1 MTSFYS
7 LTKLFQDEYFDITRN
22 FDKKVDKFIKT
33 VLMGTGDIKYY
44 TYRVEFQ
51 ARGMPHVHG
60 VAWFK
65 EHVKEEY
72 LDETNGPNTEKVKE
86 LTDKYITVS
95 INTGNEK
102 RNRKVLRTQK
112 HGHTKTCDRKGECR
126 FGFPHFP
133 SDKTIIATPLVMD
146 LSDEDGEGSK
156 KISDAKEILAKVKQA
171 LIDLKDEECNL
182 SLKEFLEGLEVDY
195 DAYHNALEISN
206 TGTTV
211 VLKRTVAERNINNY
225 NRLWLDA
232 WRANMDIQITLD
244 HYAVISYITD
254 YLTKTENE
262 MTMELLKTMTETRE
276 ASSKEAMYH
285 CIRTYFR
292 SLEVG
297 VSQCTYKVVS
307 GMNLKASNVKTLF
320 LATDYPQKRSSYWT
334 PANEKKNSNVDQLDE
349 DLSDEEEP
357 SGSNESEAITIP
369 GREGKFKQVTS
380 IHKKYSM
387 RPKPLEKMCLAQFA
401 SSYQM
406 SQSKKNSQDFIDN
419 VSEKLSSFK
428 LFHDDTPLPRWI
440 LLENSMCMV
449 SRKDFPAVL
458 KVHTSK
464 KDSLEE
470 VYALLLMF
478 LPWRNEMKDLRPNN
492 PEHHI
497 HIYEKFKGKLF

>member
-1 MTSFYS
+1 
-7 LTKLFQDEYFDITRN
+7 
-22 FDKKVDKFIKT
+22 
-33 VLMGTGDIKYY
+33 
-44 TYRVEFQ
+44 
-51 ARGMPHVHG
+51 
-60 VAWFK
+60 
-65 EHVKEEY
+65 
-72 LDETNGPNTEKVKE
+72 
-86 LTDKYITVS
+86 
-95 INTGNEK
+95 
-102 RNRKVLRTQK
+102 
-112 HGHTKTCDRKGECR
+112 
-126 FGFPHFP
+126 
-133 SDKTIIATPLVMD
+133 
-146 LSDEDGEGSK
+146 
-156 KISDAKEILAKVKQA
+156 
-171 LIDLKDEECNL
+171 
-182 SLKEFLEGLEVDY
+182 LKEFLEGLEVDY

-334 PANEKKNSNVDQLDE
+334 PANEKNNSNVDQLDE

-478 LPWRNEMKDLRPNN
+478 LPWRNEIKDLRPNN

-497 HIYEKFKGKLF
+497 HIYERFKETIMMNRQKMFPYSNEMDMMEKLIASKDNLRPQHLYDTIDPIGQQEDIEDRAEIPPADMSKLPDEEGQEKSESNVPDGPRFK